1 MRYSFTKILSAIA
14 LIGGLSG
21 CIREDRSECN
31 PGVLLK
37 YDYSLNTEYTNLFGA
52 EVGKV
57 TVYVF
62 DEKGLY
68 YGCHSEEGSRLT
80 NDYQMLL
87 PLPTGR
93 YTVVTWGGDLAPY
106 RLGES
111 GKEGSVFHEQLKE
124 GVTHIDDFMLMAE
137 RANGQPL
144 NALTDLYHGK
154 ADVTSVFQPQDTYT
168 IPLTQDT
175 KHIHVKVKDVTLGK
189 PKRAVPAEP
198 PYEIYCTGTNG
209 RYRSDNSIGS
219 PAAEVR
225 YTPYDIRQEEGVMYA
240 DLNTLRPTL
249 DRELRITVKDAT
261 GKSVF
266 EKDLVG
272 FMKEKA
278 GFDSQED
285 FDREDEYEIVIRME
299 QDVAF
304 SITINGW
311 EAVEITPDL

>member
-1 MRYSFTKILSAIA
+1 MKYSFTKILSAIA

-21 CIREDRSECN
+21 CIKEDRSECN

-37 YDYSLNTEYTNLFGA
+37 YDYSLNTAYTNLFGV

-68 YGCHSEEGSRLT
+68 YGCHSEEGSQLT

-87 PLPTGR
+87 PLPIGR
-93 YTVVTWGGDLAPY
+93 YTVVTWAGDLAPY

-111 GKEGSVFHEQLKE
+111 DKEGSVFHEQLKE

-137 RANGQPL
+137 HANGQPL

-154 ADVTSVFQPQDTYT
+154 TDVTSVFQPQDTYT

-175 KHIHVKVKDVTLGK
+175 KHIHVTVKGSTLGNSQTGA
-189 PKRAVPAEP
+189 PSDFPF
-198 PYEIYCTGTNG
+198 EIYCTGTNG
-209 RYRSDNSIGS
+209 RYRSDNSIGNQ
-219 PAAEVR
+219 AAEVR
-225 YTPYDIRQEEGVMYA
+225 YIPHDIRLENGAMYA

-261 GKSVF
+261 GKCVF
-266 EKDLVG
+266 EKDLVD
-272 FMKEKA
+272 FMQEKA
-278 GFDSQED
+278 GFNSQED

-311 EAVEITPDL
+311 EAIDITPDL